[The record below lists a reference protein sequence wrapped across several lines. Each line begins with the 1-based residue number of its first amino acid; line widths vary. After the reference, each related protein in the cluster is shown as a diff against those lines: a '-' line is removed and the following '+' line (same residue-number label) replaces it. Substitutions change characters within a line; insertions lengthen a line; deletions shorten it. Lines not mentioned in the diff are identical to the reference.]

1 MTHLQ
6 PTHTLIGMLSSLA
19 ARRRMNLELR
29 ASTVS
34 RITEPG
40 LETRPQGRPQACP
53 GHMAKGQKSQPGLKW
68 SSWAN
73 GQRSL
78 GRSMP
83 RWSWSRPLTLTGALK
98 ALPTVIL
105 NLFSLCFSYSCSC
118 INSRCPLSQ
127 SSLLIYHLP
136 TEIV

>member
-6 PTHTLIGMLSSLA
+6 PTHTLIGMLSILA
-19 ARRRMNLELR
+19 ARRRMNQELR

-34 RITEPG
+34 TITEPG
-40 LETRPQGRPQACP
+40 LESSPQACL

-68 SSWAN
+68 SSWIK
-73 GQRSL
+73 GQRSS
-78 GRSMP
+78 GRP
-83 RWSWSRPLTLTGALK
+83 IPPWSWSSPLTLTGALK
-98 ALPTVIL
+98 ALHTVIL

-118 INSRCPLSQ
+118 INSCCPLSQ